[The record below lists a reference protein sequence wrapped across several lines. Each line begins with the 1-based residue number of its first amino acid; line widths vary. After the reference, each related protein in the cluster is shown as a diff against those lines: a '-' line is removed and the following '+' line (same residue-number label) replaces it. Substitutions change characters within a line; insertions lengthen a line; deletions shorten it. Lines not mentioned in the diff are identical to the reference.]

1 MPLNLKEM
9 EQAIWRKLHTYLY
22 SDGFFFED
30 MVEYGLIKPDTETA
44 EARFDR
50 AKHRLNTQLWGKAP

>member
-1 MPLNLKEM
+1 MPLNLREM

-22 SDGFFFED
+22 SEGFFYED
-30 MVEYGLIKPDTETA
+30 MVGEGLIKPDTKAA

-50 AKHRLNTQLWGKAP
+50 AKNRINTQLWRKAP

>member
-1 MPLNLKEM
+1 MNLREM

-22 SDGFFFED
+22 SEGFFYED
-30 MVEYGLIKPDTETA
+30 MVAEGLIKPDTKAA

-50 AKHRLNTQLWGKAP
+50 AANRINTQLWRKAP